1 MKEYMIEVKPWMTLK
16 SSDGFDFMKKFNN
29 DNPMP
34 LVIMYTSGKLAET
47 KGMVKM
53 TLHGD
58 IKQRITQ
65 RCMAC
70 GRPITNKVSQ
80 FFGIGPIC
88 GGHNYVSPFDTEK
101 ELNTAIASY
110 REKLV
115 NTIWT
120 GMIAKSAIT
129 SIQDDKG
136 KEISLE
142 DLPML
147 GEPSKSAP
155 STKIHARIDTPV
167 KGTDD
172 FSAFINFEYN
182 AKIVSII
189 KDVVPSNRRSY
200 DRDTQT
206 WEIDY
211 SILAE
216 LQEALSRFEWEVEN
230 EEIVPEAIDIDTLKY
245 QFKTLPTE
253 YQLEG
258 VKYGLD
264 RSRFLLGDDQGLG
277 KTKQIIDLALIR
289 KEALGFKHCLIVACV
304 NSLKWNWI
312 KEIEK
317 HSNETG
323 FIIGQYMMPRRK
335 KLAIGSNADKL
346 AHLNQLGTG
355 AEIDSSYFLITN
367 IESLRNAEIAAKL
380 KELCDNHIIDMV
392 AADEVHRCFD
402 YDSLVCTD
410 TGMLKIGDIVTQK
423 LSVNVASYNLDTCD
437 VEYKPIVSWFK
448 NEVNEALVELAI
460 STSTGVKTIKCTGS
474 HKFYTNN
481 RGWVRADNLMPE
493 DDIAEIF

>member
-88 GGHNYVSPFDTEK
+88 GGHNYVSPFDTEE
-101 ELNTAIASY
+101 ELNAAVASY

-120 GMIAKSAIT
+120 GMIAKSAIK

-136 KEISLE
+136 NEISLE

-216 LQEALSRFEWEVEN
+216 LQEALSSFEWEVEN
-230 EEIVPEAIDIDTLKY
+230 EDIVPDTIEVDDGFT
-245 QFKTLPTE
+245 FKTKPM
-253 YQLEG
+253 QHQIEG
-258 VKYGLD
+258 VQFGLEH
-264 RSRFLLGDDQGLG
+264 SRFLLADDQGLG
-277 KTKQIIDLALIR
+277 KTKDIIDLALIR
-289 KEALGFKHCLIVACV
+289 KQAQDFKHCLIIACV
-304 NSLKWNWI
+304 NSLKWNWLE
-312 KEIEK
+312 EIEK

-323 FIIGQYMMPRRK
+323 YILGQRQMKRSGKTY
-335 KLAIGSNADKL
+335 IGSNADKL
-346 AHLNQLGTG
+346 ADIKELGTG
-355 AEIDSSYFLITN
+355 SAIDSHYFIITN
-367 IESLRNAEIAAKL
+367 IESLRSEEIAESL
-380 KELCDNHIIDMV
+380 KELCGWCNQH
-392 AADEVHRCFD
+392 
-402 YDSLVCTD
+402 DS
-410 TGMLKIGDIVTQK
+410 
-423 LSVNVASYNLDTCD
+423 SRR
-437 VEYKPIVSWFK
+437 
-448 NEVNEALVELAI
+448 I
-460 STSTGVKTIKCTGS
+460 SQ
-474 HKFYTNN
+474 
-481 RGWVRADNLMPE
+481 M
-493 DDIAEIF
+493 